1 MPDTSSGARCVSLNL
16 ARAIHDHIYQDA
28 QLYGYPV
35 FGYSDTML
43 AMAYV
48 ADQLRSLIAHEVT
61 DANDLE

>member
-1 MPDTSSGARCVSLNL
+1 MSLNL

-43 AMAYV
+43 SMAYV
-48 ADQLRSLIAHEVT
+48 ADQLRSLVVHEGAG
-61 DANDLE
+61 ANDPE